1 MKTRSHINAKDLK
14 AVFQLR
20 RVGCTLLFLVTS
32 QPIWL
37 VWLFSPEKRSSKTEG
52 PEMKRGKKLVS

>member
-32 QPIWL
+32 QLIWL
-37 VWLFSPEKRSSKTEG
+37 VWLFSPEKRFSKTEVL
-52 PEMKRGKKLVS
+52 EFERGKENF